1 MANILTSVLLTQ
13 YRRDLKRCE
22 KRGKPMEKMRQVI
35 LLLLSAEPLPA
46 RYRDHTLSG
55 DWIGHR
61 ECHVDPDWLLIYKV
75 DTESLYLVRTGS
87 HSDLFAK

>member
-1 MANILTSVLLTQ
+1 MANMLTSVLLTQ

-35 LLLLSAEPLPA
+35 LLLLSGEPLPV
-46 RYRDHTLSG
+46 RYRDHALSG

-61 ECHVDPDWLLIYKV
+61 DCHVDPDWLLIYKV
-75 DTESLYLVRTGS
+75 DSESLYLVRTGS
-87 HSDLFAK
+87 HSDLFSK

>member
-1 MANILTSVLLTQ
+1 MANMLTSVLLTQ
-13 YRRDLKRCE
+13 YRRDLKRSE

-55 DWIGHR
+55 DWVGHR

-87 HSDLFAK
+87 HSDLFSK

>member
-35 LLLLSAEPLPA
+35 LLLLSGEPLPV
-46 RYRDHTLSG
+46 RYRDHALSG

-61 ECHVDPDWLLIYKV
+61 DCHVDPDWLLIYKV
-75 DTESLYLVRTGS
+75 DSESLYLVRTGS
-87 HSDLFAK
+87 HSDLFSK

>member
-13 YRRDLKRCE
+13 YRRDLKRSE

-55 DWIGHR
+55 DWVGHR

-87 HSDLFAK
+87 HSDLFSK

>member
-13 YRRDLKRCE
+13 YRRDLKRSE

-55 DWIGHR
+55 DWVGHR

-75 DTESLYLVRTGS
+75 DSESLYLVRTGS
-87 HSDLFAK
+87 HSDLFSK

>member
-1 MANILTSVLLTQ
+1 MATMLTSVLLTQ

-61 ECHVDPDWLLIYKV
+61 DCHVDPDWLLIYKI
-75 DTESLYLVRTGS
+75 DTEYLYLVRTGS
-87 HSDLFAK
+87 HSDLFSK

>member
-61 ECHVDPDWLLIYKV
+61 ECHVDPDWLLIHKV

>member
-1 MANILTSVLLTQ
+1 MLTSVLLTQ

-35 LLLLSAEPLPA
+35 LLLLSGEPLPA

-61 ECHVDPDWLLIYKV
+61 ECHIDPDWLLIYKV
-75 DTESLYLVRTGS
+75 DAESLFLVRTGS
-87 HSDLFAK
+87 HSDLFSK

>member
-1 MANILTSVLLTQ
+1 MANMLTSVLLTQ

-35 LLLLSAEPLPA
+35 LLLLSGEPLPV
-46 RYRDHTLSG
+46 RYRDHALSG

-61 ECHVDPDWLLIYKV
+61 DCHVDPDWLLIYKI
-75 DTESLYLVRTGS
+75 DSEYLFLVRTGS
-87 HSDLFAK
+87 HSDLFSK